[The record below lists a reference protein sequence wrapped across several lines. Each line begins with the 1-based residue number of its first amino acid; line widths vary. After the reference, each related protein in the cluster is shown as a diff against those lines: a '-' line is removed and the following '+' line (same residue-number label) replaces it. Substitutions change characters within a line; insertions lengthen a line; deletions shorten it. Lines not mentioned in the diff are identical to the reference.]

1 MSERNIHPIREA
13 QIKGSAV
20 TLYQIGKI
28 QDGGT
33 YFEQLRLYYD
43 GDKTESVNC
52 AKRVLT
58 NGFEIQDVRGETLA
72 EKMRNIGISEF
83 PVFEDHE
90 IPVFLAEFG
99 ELVLKKAS

>member
-1 MSERNIHPIREA
+1 MSERNIHPVREA

-43 GDKTESVNC
+43 GDKSESVNC
-52 AKRVLT
+52 AKRVLM
-58 NGFEIQDVRGETLA
+58 NGFEITDVSGQSLA
-72 EKMRNIGISEF
+72 AKMKNIGINEF
-83 PVFEDHE
+83 PIFEDHE